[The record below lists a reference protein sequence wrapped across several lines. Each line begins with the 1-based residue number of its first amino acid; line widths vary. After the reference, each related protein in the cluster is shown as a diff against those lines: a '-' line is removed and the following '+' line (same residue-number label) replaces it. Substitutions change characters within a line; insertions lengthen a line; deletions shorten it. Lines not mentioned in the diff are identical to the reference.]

1 MEIGK
6 EKKLNLNLL
15 LQKSVAGNSLSE
27 EEAHFFMMSIMKG
40 EVSDIILSSFLTSI
54 RMRVETADE
63 LVGFVR
69 AMRESCVKP
78 SSQFDFDYI
87 DTCGTGGDE
96 KRSINISTLSALT
109 LGSLGIKIAKHGNRS
124 VSSLCGSSDLLAAMD
139 YNVTVSH
146 AEAEKRLTEK
156 GFTFLFAPH
165 WHPSM
170 KFAVETRKQLG
181 FRTVFNILGPMSN
194 PFHPPYQVLGVYS
207 AELLPKVMHVLTRLG
222 TKAAIVCNSVDGFDE
237 FSIFADTKYLLYQN
251 GEVSEHLFS
260 PDSLSLP
267 NLKDDEIFCVSKEEA
282 VSLSHKVLSGEKI
295 TGSYAVALN
304 SGAALFLLGK
314 ANNIKE
320 GFQIALEQL
329 KSGKVLEYFL
339 TLKN

>member
-1 MEIGK
+1 M
-6 EKKLNLNLL
+6 NLISI
-15 LQKSVAGNSLSE
+15 LQKSVAGNSISE
-27 EEAHFFMMSIMKG
+27 EEAYFFMVSIMKG
-40 EVSDIILSSFLTSI
+40 DVSDIILSSFLTSI
-54 RMRVETADE
+54 RMRIETADE

-78 SSQFDFDYI
+78 NEKFSFDYL

-124 VSSLCGSSDLLAAMD
+124 VSSLCGSSDLLSALD

-146 AEAEKRLTEK
+146 AEAEKRLLEK

-194 PFHPPYQVLGVYS
+194 PFSPAFQILGVY
-207 AELLPKVMHVLTRLG
+207 APELLPKVMHVLTRLG

-260 PDSLSLP
+260 PDSLGLESLR
-267 NLKDDEIFCVSKEEA
+267 DDEIFCKTKEEA
-282 VSLSHKVLSGEKI
+282 VSLSQKILAGEII

-304 SGAALFLLGK
+304 AGAGLFLMGK
-314 ANNIKE
+314 STNVKE
-320 GFQIALEQL
+320 GYHLALAQL
-329 KSGKVLEYFL
+329 KSGKVLEYFQN
-339 TLKN
+339 LKN

>member
-1 MEIGK
+1 M
-6 EKKLNLNLL
+6 NLNSL
-15 LQKSVAGNSLSE
+15 LQKSVAGNSLTE
-27 EEAHFFMMSIMKG
+27 EEAYFFMISIMKG
-40 EVSDIILSSFLTSI
+40 DVSDIVLSSFLTSI

-78 SSQFDFDYI
+78 SSNFDFDYL

-96 KRSINISTLSALT
+96 KKSINISTLSALT
-109 LGSLGIKIAKHGNRS
+109 LGSLGLKIAKHGNRS
-124 VSSLCGSSDLLAAMD
+124 VSSLCGSSDLLSALE
-139 YNVTVSH
+139 YNVTVPH
-146 AEAEKRLTEK
+146 AEAEERLNKK

-194 PFHPPYQVLGVYS
+194 PFNPPFQILGVY
-207 AELLPKVMHVLTRLG
+207 AKELLPKVMHVLTKLG

-237 FSIFADTKYLLYQN
+237 FSIFADTNYLLYQN
-251 GEVSEHLFS
+251 GEVSPHLFS
-260 PDSLSLP
+260 PDSLGISTIKE
-267 NLKDDEIFCVSKEEA
+267 NEIFCNSKEEA
-282 VSLSHKVLSGEKI
+282 VMLSKKVLSGEII
-295 TGSYAVALN
+295 TGSHAVALN

-314 ANNIKE
+314 APHIKD
-320 GFQIALEQL
+320 GYHMALDHL
-329 KSGKVLEYFL
+329 KSGKVMEYFQS
-339 TLKN
+339 LKN

>member
-1 MEIGK
+1 
-6 EKKLNLNLL
+6 LNLNSL

-27 EEAHFFMMSIMKG
+27 EEAYFLMISIMKG
-40 EVSDIILSSFLTSI
+40 EVSDILLSSFLTSI

-69 AMRESCVKP
+69 AMRDSCVKP
-78 SSQFDFDYI
+78 SSGFNFDYL

-96 KRSINISTLSALT
+96 KKSINISTLSALT
-109 LGSLGIKIAKHGNRS
+109 LGSMGVKIAKHGNRS
-124 VSSLCGSSDLLAAMD
+124 VSSLCGSSDLLSALE

-146 AEAEKRLTEK
+146 SEAESRLREK

-194 PFHPPYQVLGVYS
+194 PFSPPYQVLGVYTK
-207 AELLPKVMHVLTRLG
+207 ELLPKVMHVLTKLG

-237 FSIFADTKYLLYQN
+237 FSIFADTNYLLYQN
-251 GEVSEHLFS
+251 GEVSTHLFS
-260 PDSLSLP
+260 PDSLGLSSIQE
-267 NLKDDEIFCVSKEEA
+267 NEIFCNSKEEA
-282 VSLSHKVLSGEKI
+282 VSLSQRILSGEKLS
-295 TGSYAVALN
+295 GSHAVALN
-304 SGAALFLLGK
+304 AGAALYLMEK
-314 ANNIKE
+314 APNIKE
-320 GFQIALEQL
+320 GYHMAFDQL
-329 KSGKVLEYFL
+329 GSGKVMEFFQN
-339 TLKN
+339 LKN

>member
-1 MEIGK
+1 
-6 EKKLNLNLL
+6 LNLTSI
-15 LQKSVAGNSLSE
+15 LQKSVAGNSISE
-27 EEAHFFMMSIMKG
+27 EEAYFFMISIMKG
-40 EVSDIILSSFLTSI
+40 EVSDIILASFLTSI

-78 SSQFDFDYI
+78 NEKFNFDYL

-124 VSSLCGSSDLLAAMD
+124 VSSLCGSSDLLSALD

-146 AEAEKRLTEK
+146 LEAEKRLLEK

-194 PFHPPYQVLGVYS
+194 PFSPPFQILGVY
-207 AELLPKVMHVLTRLG
+207 APELLPKVMHVLTRLG

-260 PDSLSLP
+260 PDSLGLE
-267 NLKDDEIFCVSKEEA
+267 NLKDEEIFCKTKEEA
-282 VSLSHKVLSGEKI
+282 VSLSGKVLAGEII

-304 SGAALFLLGK
+304 SGAGLFLMGK
-314 ANNIKE
+314 ADSVKE
-320 GFQIALEQL
+320 GFQVALGQL
-329 KSGKVLEYFL
+329 KSGKVLEYFQN
-339 TLKN
+339 LKN